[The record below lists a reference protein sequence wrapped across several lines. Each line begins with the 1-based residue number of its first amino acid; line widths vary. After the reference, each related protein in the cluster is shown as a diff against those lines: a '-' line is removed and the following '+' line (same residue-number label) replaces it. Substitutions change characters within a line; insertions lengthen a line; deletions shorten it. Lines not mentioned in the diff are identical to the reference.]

1 MNDKLAVFAG
11 GCFWCLEPVFSQLK
25 GVHNVI
31 SGYIGGH
38 TTNPSYKQ
46 VCNGDTGHAEAVQ
59 VEFDPSRISFEE
71 LLEIFFASHD
81 PTTPN
86 RQGNDVGTQYRSA
99 IFCQDEE
106 QRRIAERLIKR
117 LDEEHVFP
125 APIVTEINDAST
137 FYPAEDYHQ
146 RYYENNPNQPYC
158 MIVAAPKVAKIRAKY
173 ADRIKE
179 DVSG

>member
-1 MNDKLAVFAG
+1 MNDKLAVLAG

-25 GVHNVI
+25 GVHNVV

-38 TTNPSYKQ
+38 SANPTYKQ
-46 VCNGDTGHAEAVQ
+46 VCNGDTGHAEAIQ
-59 VEFDPSRISFEE
+59 IAFDPAQISFEE

-106 QRRIAERLIKR
+106 QRHIAEQVIRR
-117 LDEEHVFP
+117 MNEEKVFP
-125 APIVTEINDAST
+125 SQIVTQINAAST

-158 MIVAAPKVAKIRAKY
+158 MVVAAPKVAKIRAKY
-173 ADRIKE
+173 SNKIKT
-179 DVSG
+179 SGG

>member
-25 GVHNVI
+25 GVSNVI

-38 TTNPSYKQ
+38 SAEPTYKQ
-46 VCNGDTGHAEAVQ
+46 VCTGTTGHAEAIQ
-59 VEFDPSRISFEE
+59 IEFDPAQISFEE

-86 RQGNDVGTQYRSA
+86 QQGNDVGTQYRSA

-106 QRRIAERLIKR
+106 QRRSAQLMISRLN
-117 LDEEHVFP
+117 EEKLWTK
-125 APIVTEINDAST
+125 PIVTEVNGAAT

-146 RYYENNPNQPYC
+146 RYYENNSNQPYC
-158 MIVAAPKVAKIRAKY
+158 MLVAAPKVAKIRAKY
-173 ADRIKE
+173 ADRIK
-179 DVSG
+179 

>member
-1 MNDKLAVFAG
+1 MSNKLAVFAG

-25 GVHNVI
+25 GVSNVI

-38 TTNPSYKQ
+38 SAEPTYKQ
-46 VCNGDTGHAEAVQ
+46 VCSGDTGHAEAIQ
-59 VEFDPSRISFEE
+59 IEFDPAQISFEE

-86 RQGNDVGTQYRSA
+86 QQGNDIGTQYRSA

-106 QRRIAERLIKR
+106 QRRSAQLMISRLN
-117 LDEEHVFP
+117 EEKLWTK
-125 APIVTEINDAST
+125 PIVTEVNGAAT

-146 RYYENNPNQPYC
+146 RYYENNSNQPYC
-158 MIVAAPKVAKIRAKY
+158 MLVAAPKVAKIRAKY
-173 ADRIKE
+173 ADRIK
-179 DVSG
+179 